1 MLLRRNC
8 ALDET
13 CVFCSRCF
21 HATNHEGHDVTFSV
35 NSGSGCSGCCD
46 CGDPEAWKIPVHCAY
61 HSPDASSP
69 DSSEFEKI
77 QYEEI
82 IPHDL
87 LDSIHTTISIVLDF
101 MLDTLSAS
109 PEEMS
114 PLSEAEVKEEAKRAA
129 IYIRDPINN
138 VDEEKL
144 FAVVLWNDEHHSFHE
159 VIEQLQ
165 DATGCSKAEA
175 KAIAERVDSYVCN
188 VIFYSVVNIYPMKS
202 IIVNIFYIL
211 YITETGT

>member
-1 MLLRRNC
+1 LLLLRRNC

-21 HATNHEGHDVTFSV
+21 QATNHEGHDVTFSV
-35 NSGSGCSGCCD
+35 NTGSGGCCD
-46 CGDPEAWKIPVHCAY
+46 CGDPEAWKRPIHCVY

-82 IPHDL
+82 LPHDL
-87 LDSIHTTISIVLDF
+87 LDSIHTTISTVLDF

-114 PLSEAEVKEEAKRAA
+114 PLPEEEVKEEVKRAA
-129 IYIRDPINN
+129 LYIRDPINN
-138 VDEEKL
+138 VGEEKL

-159 VIEQLQ
+159 VIERLM

-175 KAIAERVDSYVCN
+175 KAIAERVDSYVRN
-188 VIFYSVVNIYPMKS
+188 TIINLYFVVNIYSTK
-202 IIVNIFYIL
+202 NER
-211 YITETGT
+211 YITC